1 VTDATSFRGM
11 DAATRARLRYPFP
24 VLVNPHAAAVQEY
37 TACRWIDGECAG
49 FVPADVA
56 EQFKKTR
63 TGYMTSYFFPMATWE
78 RLLPLARMMLFSLY
92 QDDVYE
98 RARPTEVREVGARTV
113 AVARGERRADEA
125 GIMLGPQIES
135 LRAELLRFIPP
146 ESVARWAADLQLYFE
161 GLADEAAYLESGEHP
176 SLEEY
181 LLIREKALMLHP
193 FMALKEVETQIV
205 LPPEIHDHAAVR
217 RLKSL
222 AVRIVG
228 HFNEF
233 QSYEKDMRTGMGNLN
248 LIRVLMNE
256 YDSSLPE
263 AWERALDMHAAELAE
278 FVSLQRALPEFGEWQ
293 DAVENHIH
301 HIAFVISGWRRV
313 DSVVQRYSPEHFI
326 ETGKLR
332 ASVREA
338 I

>member
-1 VTDATSFRGM
+1 MTAFRGM

-24 VLVNPHAAAVQEY
+24 ILVNPHAAAVQEH
-37 TACRWIDGECAG
+37 TAARWIDGECAG
-49 FVPADVA
+49 FVPAEVA

-63 TGYMTSYFFPMATWE
+63 TGYMTSYFFPMATWD

-92 QDDVYE
+92 QDDIYE
-98 RARPTEVREVGARTV
+98 RAQPDEIRKVGARTL
-113 AVARGERRADEA
+113 AVARGELRADEA
-125 GIMLGPQIES
+125 GVMLGRQIET
-135 LRAELLRFIPP
+135 LRGELLRFIPP
-146 ESVARWAADLQLYFE
+146 ESVARWAADLEMYFE
-161 GLADEAAYLESGEHP
+161 GLTAEAAYLKSGEHP

-181 LLIREKALMLHP
+181 LQIREKALMLHP
-193 FMALKEVETQIV
+193 FMALKEVETQVV
-205 LPPEIHDHAAVR
+205 LPSELHEHPVLR

-222 AVRIVG
+222 AVQIVG
-228 HFNEF
+228 CFNEF

-256 YDSSLPE
+256 RDLSLPD
-263 AWERALDMHAAELAE
+263 AWDQALDMHAEELEE
-278 FVSLQRALPEFGEWQ
+278 FLDLQRALPDFGEWQ

-301 HIAFVISGWRRV
+301 HIAFIISGWRGV
-313 DSVVQRYSPEHFI
+313 DSVIQRYSAEHFI